1 MHELGPSQKVV
12 PYGSSCSGKNMVAP
26 RLLSFRFTPLVF
38 LMLWGPSIGNAG
50 KDCLTYAEARKI
62 WPREHLYW
70 HTAAHC
76 WDPLTS
82 AEWKNKSSEPAR
94 AQGSPDA
101 ISVKECEEQ
110 ALKLDAEEKRTF
122 MRQCTSNRVQ

>member
-1 MHELGPSQKVV
+1 MV
-12 PYGSSCSGKNMVAP
+12 PSCSGKNMITP
-26 RLLSFRFTPLVF
+26 RLLSFGFTPLF
-38 LMLWGPSIGNAG
+38 LLLLWGPSIGNAG
-50 KDCLTYAEARKI
+50 KACLTYAEARKL

-82 AEWKNKSSEPAR
+82 AEWKNKPSEPAR
-94 AQGSPDA
+94 AQGSQDA
-101 ISVKECEEQ
+101 ISAKHCEEQ

-122 MRQCTSNRVQ
+122 MRQCMSNRLR

>member
-1 MHELGPSQKVV
+1 MINDWL
-12 PYGSSCSGKNMVAP
+12 
-26 RLLSFRFTPLVF
+26 RSFRPSLLVF
-38 LMLWGPSIGNAG
+38 LMLWGAGIGNAG
-50 KDCLTYAEARKI
+50 KGCLTYAEARKI

-76 WDPLTS
+76 WDSLTS
-82 AEWKNKSSEPAR
+82 AEWKNKSSDPAR

-101 ISVKECEEQ
+101 ISAKECEEQ